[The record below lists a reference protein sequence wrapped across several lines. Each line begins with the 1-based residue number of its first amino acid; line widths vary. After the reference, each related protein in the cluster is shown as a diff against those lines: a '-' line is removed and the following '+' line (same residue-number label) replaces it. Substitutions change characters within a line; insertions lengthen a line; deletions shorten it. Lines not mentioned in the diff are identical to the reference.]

1 MEAVWRLRDVSL
13 PFGLAKAFADDLS
26 REGTDGAPAKPGIP
40 VLLPCA
46 LAMWAAAACAYA
58 ALEGFSAHAALAAAC
73 AFGAAFAAAAVA
85 SAATRRIAFLAVA
98 FLAVGA
104 ALGSSA
110 AYTYHS
116 AADSVPDGTQG
127 VLLELTSDER
137 ATAFGSCCSVRFE
150 TEDGRT
156 GKATAFLDEPAGLL
170 SGVRIEC
177 DAAFSPV
184 SEDYWSR
191 SYFSGETAQLDVD
204 GFEARPLAPP
214 MQAVYDLRRQAIDLL
229 AQHAGGQAGVLQAL
243 VCGYRGTIQD
253 DGTYEAF
260 KACGL
265 AHVVAV
271 SGAHLAIVTMVF
283 GWLLKRLHVGRRV
296 TLAASVAFVLA
307 YLVFAGVPVSAVRA
321 AVMVVLSLLAGVAG
335 RRNATLNSLA
345 VCLVAFLVTDPSS
358 CVSVS
363 LFLSAAS
370 TLGIVLFASLV
381 TSWMS
386 ALPAV
391 LRTPVAEPVGLTLS
405 SNLLTMPFSAASF
418 GMLPVLSVPAN
429 VVATPLFT
437 AGCVCGLVC
446 TLAGCLVPPVAQ
458 PAIGAASLAA
468 LPLQSFV
475 SWASMLPFSSVEV
488 DLPVAGMLVLSVVA
502 AVALWA
508 AWPKVSTAAFSSA
521 TGAFLAAYV
530 ALAFGIPPDAGDS
543 ITMLDVGQGDAFLV
557 SSCGQT
563 LLVDTGNED
572 RKLRD
577 ALASV
582 GVRRVD
588 AVAVT
593 HPDDDHCA
601 SLQSLAS
608 YADVGAFLCAGPMLE
623 CGCGKCKGLL
633 EAARKAVGEE
643 DVTALGVGDVLRVGR
658 FELEVVWPESYED
671 EGGNADS
678 LCLMARLD
686 CDGDG
691 VFDWRALFTGDAES
705 GQLDAMLQ
713 AGLLEDVD
721 VLKVGHHGS
730 KASLDEKVLSVLRPE
745 LALVSCGEGNR
756 YGHPSPDA
764 LDLLYAVGARV
775 ARTDE
780 SGTVQVHFDQDGVT
794 LSGISK

>member
-1 MEAVWRLRDVSL
+1 MRLRDVRL
-13 PFGLAKAFADDLS
+13 PFRLGKAFACDLS
-26 REGTDGAPAKPGIP
+26 GTDVQDEAKKPGIP

-46 LAMWAAAACAYA
+46 LAAWAASAGAYA
-58 ALEGFSAHAALAAAC
+58 TLEHAATQE
-73 AFGAAFAAAAVA
+73 AFAAACVLGVAFACLCIAFVLTRRSAVMLLAFLLVGGALGA
-85 SAATRRIAFLAVA
+85 SASYAWHRASEDA
-98 FLAVGA
+98 
-104 ALGSSA
+104 
-110 AYTYHS
+110 
-116 AADSVPDGTQG
+116 PDGRERA
-127 VLLELTSDER
+127 VLELASDER
-137 ATAFGSCCSVRFE
+137 ATPFGSRCSVRFT
-150 TEDGRT
+150 TESGRS
-156 GKATAFLDEPAGLL
+156 GKATAFLDEPCGLL
-170 SGVRIEC
+170 SGARVEC
-177 DAAFSPV
+177 VVAFSPV
-184 SEDYWSR
+184 SEDYRSR
-191 SYFSGETAQLDVD
+191 SYFSGESVQMDVE
-204 GFEARPLAPP
+204 EAEEVALPAPL
-214 MQAVYDLRRQAIDLL
+214 QAVYDLRWKAIDILG
-229 AQHAGGQAGVLQAL
+229 QHGGDQAGVLQAL

-253 DGTYEAF
+253 DGSYDAF

-283 GWLLKRLHVGRRV
+283 GWLLKLLRAGRRL

-307 YLVFAGVPVSAVRA
+307 YLAFSGVPVSAVRA
-321 AVMVVLSLLAGVAG
+321 AIMVVLSLVAGVAG

-345 VCLVAFLVTDPSS
+345 VCLLAFLVTDPSS

-381 TSWMS
+381 ASWMS
-386 ALPAV
+386 SFPKALRSA
-391 LRTPVAEPVGLTLS
+391 VAEPVGLTLS

-429 VVATPLFT
+429 VVATPLFS
-437 AGCVCGLVC
+437 AACVCGLVC
-446 TLAGCLVPPVAQ
+446 TVAGCAVPAVAQ

-468 LPLQSFV
+468 FPLKAFV
-475 SWASMLPFSSVEV
+475 EWASALPFSSVEV
-488 DLPVAGMLVLSVVA
+488 DLPVVGMLVLSGVA
-502 AVALWA
+502 AIALWA

-521 TGAFLAAYV
+521 MGAFLLAYV
-530 ALAFGIPPDAGDS
+530 ALAFGVPPGAGDS

-563 LLVDTGNED
+563 LLIDTGNED

-601 SLQSLAS
+601 SLHSLAS
-608 YADVGAFLCAGPMLE
+608 YADVGAFLCASPMLE
-623 CGCGKCKGLL
+623 CGCGKCRGLL
-633 EAARKAVGEE
+633 ETARTAVGEE
-643 DVTALGVGDVLRVGR
+643 DVTALDVGDVLHVGR

-671 EGGNADS
+671 KGGNADS

-691 VFDWRALFTGDAES
+691 SFDWKALFTGDAES

-730 KASLDEKVLSVLRPE
+730 KASLDEKVLAVLKPE

-756 YGHPSPDA
+756 YGHPAPDA
-764 LDLLYAVGARV
+764 LNLLSSVGARV

-780 SGTVQVHFDQDGVT
+780 SGTVRVRFGQDGVT